1 MGKVLVT
8 KKNLDKFVK
17 EDSKSFLVDDTIILS
32 PGVKDILDE
41 RGVKLIYKNNIDRN
55 VEKEDILK
63 RVSRILKEDFNI
75 KNEEKINK
83 ITTKVLEK
91 IKN

>member
-41 RGVKLIYKNNIDRN
+41 RGVRLIYKNNIDRN

>member
-55 VEKEDILK
+55 VEKEDILD
-63 RVSRILKEDFNI
+63 RISSMLKKDFNI
-75 KNEEKINK
+75 KDEEKINE
-83 ITTKVLEK
+83 IAIKVLEK